1 MSQTHYKVDI
11 ENQNVDDIVNDI
23 LKDLPQEE
31 LIEVKLPSQATTL
44 YGLSEPVVH
53 LRAMTF
59 EDEKTMISKKK
70 NGMNA
75 LLSRCIQEDVNPR
88 DLLIQDKI
96 AILFHLRAISVGPEY
111 EVEITCSECEAKTQT
126 SVDVLNSFPTVY
138 ADPPVEAKT
147 TITLP
152 TVKKEAVVR
161 RVSSSEIE
169 EKGEK
174 IYDELWR
181 YVLEIAGHNSA
192 KVRAEVL
199 KKLPRSDIHAIVEAM
214 TVPNIGIDQK
224 FIFICPKCESEQLRE
239 LKLDSDFFTMK

>member
-1 MSQTHYKVDI
+1 MSQTHYKVDVD
-11 ENQNVDDIVNDI
+11 NQNVDDIVNDI
-23 LKDLPQEE
+23 LKELPKEE
-31 LIEVKLPSQATTL
+31 LMEVNLPSQATTL
-44 YGLSEPVVH
+44 YGLQSPVIH
-53 LRAMTF
+53 IRAMTF
-59 EDEKTMISKKK
+59 EDEKLMLNKKK
-70 NGMNA
+70 NSMNA
-75 LLSRCIQEDVNPR
+75 LLSRCIEEDLNPR

-111 EVEITCSECEAKTQT
+111 EVEITCSECDAKTKT

-138 ADPPVEAKT
+138 ADPPIEAKV

-152 TVKKEAVVR
+152 ILKKEAVVR
-161 RVSSSEIE
+161 RISSAEME

-181 YVLEIAGHNSA
+181 YVLEIAGNNNA

-199 KKLPRSDIHAIVEAM
+199 RKLPRSDIHAIVEAM

-224 FIFICPKCESEQLRE
+224 FIFVCPKCDSEQLRE
-239 LKLDSDFFTMK
+239 LKLDSDFFSMN

>member
-1 MSQTHYKVDI
+1 MSETHYKVDV

-23 LKDLPQEE
+23 LKELPQEE
-31 LIEVKLPSQATTL
+31 LMEVRLPSQATTL
-44 YGLSEPVVH
+44 YGLTEPVIH

-75 LLSRCIQEDVNPR
+75 LLSRCIQEDINPR

-96 AILFHLRAISVGPEY
+96 AILFHLRAVSVGPEY
-111 EVEITCSECEAKTQT
+111 EVEITCSECDAKTRT
-126 SVDVLNSFPTVY
+126 SVDVLNSFPIVY
-138 ADPPVEAKT
+138 ADPPIEPKVK
-147 TITLP
+147 ITLP
-152 TVKKEAVVR
+152 TLKKEAVVR

-199 KKLPRSDIHAIVEAM
+199 KKLPRTDIHAIVQEM
-214 TVPNIGIDQK
+214 TVPDIGIDQK
-224 FIFICPKCESEQLRE
+224 FIFACPKCETEQLRE
-239 LKLDSDFFTMK
+239 LKLDSNFFSMK